1 MSYYVLSTNK
11 LRKFL
16 IKIQSERKPDDASIK
31 WLKGLG
37 FTASNDTQFL
47 QVMETIGFLDSGRK
61 PTERW
66 RRFQD
71 TTQSGKIMAE
81 ALVDGY
87 SVLYKTFKDAHE
99 KSSDELI
106 QKFKIELEVSE
117 NIAKLASRTFKT
129 LVDFA
134 DFDALEE
141 APPKKEEHRGGMN
154 LSKPVFTAEQL
165 KQLQAG
171 MLSKEKRELAVNIN
185 IQITLPEKG
194 EPEDYDKIFAAL
206 KKHFFSE

>member
-1 MSYYVLSTNK
+1 LTT
-11 LRKFL
+11 
-16 IKIQSERKPDDASIK
+16 IQSERKPDEASIK

-37 FTASNDTQFL
+37 FTAGNDYQFL
-47 QVMETIGFLDSGRK
+47 QVCETIGFLDSGRR

-71 TTQSGKIMAE
+71 RTQSGKVMAE

-87 SVLYKTFKDAHE
+87 SILYKTFKDAHNKPIE
-99 KSSDELI
+99 ELI
-106 QKFKIELEVSE
+106 QKFKVELEVSE
-117 NIAKLASRTFKT
+117 NLAKLASRTFKT

-141 APPKKEEHRGGMN
+141 APPKKEEPKEGEEP
-154 LSKPVFTAEQL
+154 SPEVSVEQL
-165 KQLQAG
+165 KQLLAEARV
-171 MLSKEKRELAVNIN
+171 SKEKRELAVNIN